1 MLYQFFT
8 CFYCKKLSFL
18 LKKLAKKTHM
28 IKPKTNQNQ
37 LTFCSTFEEVLDKKH
52 PLYVLA
58 NKINWKLFEDEFSKY
73 YHKTMGRPAKPIRM
87 MVGLLILKHLRSLS
101 DESVVE
107 QCGENSYYQ
116 YFCGEEKFVS
126 HPPCN
131 ASEFVHFRDRIGEEG
146 MELIFQESIRVAS
159 EMMKSRK
166 KTRSNN
172 KNDSDDKNNKIGKD
186 EILDKDVIID
196 TTVQEKNITYPTDDK
211 LYKKIIKKCVDISEK
226 ESVDL
231 RQNYKRTVKKL
242 SYQQRFKKSKKQ
254 RKLAQKASRRIKTIA
269 GRLVRDLERKLS
281 PGQMEKYL
289 LEIEL
294 YKKVLRQKRE
304 DKNKIYSL
312 HEPQTECISK
322 GKEHKKYEFGKKVS
336 ITIGRK
342 TGIILGAL
350 AMEKNDYDGHTL
362 PEALGQFEKLNNY
375 RPNRAVVDLGYRGT
389 DKVEVTSIVR
399 PESGKGKSKYVRRKM
414 RMDHRKR
421 AGIEG
426 KISHLKNDYR
436 MGRNYYKGIKGDSM
450 NVLLA
455 SASMNFKL
463 WINKYKK
470 VLKYFCLNLLI
481 TIKAIFERL
490 IFIPERKLMP
500 KMTF

>member
-1 MLYQFFT
+1 
-8 CFYCKKLSFL
+8 
-18 LKKLAKKTHM
+18 M

-58 NKINWKLFEDEFSKY
+58 NKINWKFFEDEFSKH

-126 HPPCN
+126 RPPCE
-131 ASEFVHFRDRIGEEG
+131 ASEFVHFRNRIGKEG
-146 MELIFQESIRVAS
+146 MELILQESIRVAS
-159 EMMKSRK
+159 EIMRPRK

-172 KNDSDDKNNKIGKD
+172 KNNSGNSNHKIRKDK
-186 EILDKDVIID
+186 ILDKDVIID

-211 LYKKIIKKCVDISEK
+211 LYKKIIKKCVEISEK
-226 ESVDL
+226 ESVEL
-231 RQNYKRTVKKL
+231 RQNYRRTVKRL

-254 RKLAQKASRRIKTIA
+254 RKLAMKASRRIKTIA
-269 GRLVRDLERKLS
+269 GRLLRDLERKLN
-281 PGQMEKYL
+281 PGQMGKYE
-289 LEIEL
+289 LEIGL
-294 YKKVLRQKRE
+294 FKKVLNQKRE

-336 ITIGRK
+336 IIIGK
-342 TGIILGAL
+342 ETGIIMGAL
-350 AMEKNDYDGHTL
+350 TMEKNDYDGHTL
-362 PEALGQFEKLNNY
+362 PEALGQFEKLNSY
-375 RPNRAVVDLGYRGT
+375 RPERALVDLGYKGT
-389 DKVEVTSIVR
+389 DKVENTRIVR
-399 PESGKGKSKYVRRKM
+399 PESGKGKSKYARRKM
-414 RMDHRKR
+414 RIDHRKR

-436 MGRNYYKGIKGDSM
+436 MGRNYYKGIKGDSI

-463 WINKYKK
+463 WMNNYKRRM
-470 VLKYFCLNLLI
+470 KYFYLNLLI
-481 TIKAIFERL
+481 IIKAIFEEL
-490 IFIPERKLMP
+490 ISKPERELTP

>member
-1 MLYQFFT
+1 
-8 CFYCKKLSFL
+8 
-18 LKKLAKKTHM
+18 M

-58 NKINWKLFEDEFSKY
+58 NKINWKFFEDEFSKH

-87 MVGLLILKHLRSLS
+87 MVGLLILKHLRNLS

-126 HPPCN
+126 RPPCE
-131 ASEFVHFRDRIGEEG
+131 ASEFVHFRNRIGKEG
-146 MELIFQESIRVAS
+146 MELILQESIRVAS
-159 EMMKSRK
+159 EIMRPGRK
-166 KTRSNN
+166 TNRKN
-172 KNDSDDKNNKIGKD
+172 KNDSGNDNNKIGKNK
-186 EILDKDVIID
+186 ILEKDVIID

-211 LYKKIIKKCVDISEK
+211 LYKKIIKKCVEISEK
-226 ESVDL
+226 ETVEL
-231 RQNYKRTVKKL
+231 RQNYRRTVKRL

-254 RKLAQKASRRIKTIA
+254 RKLAIKASRRIKTIA
-269 GRLVRDLERKLS
+269 GRLVRDLERKLN
-281 PGQMEKYL
+281 PGQMEKY
-289 LEIEL
+289 EMDVEL

-336 ITIGRK
+336 IVIGRK

-350 AMEKNDYDGHTL
+350 MMEKNDYDGHTL
-362 PEALGQFEKLNNY
+362 PEALGQFEKINSY
-375 RPNRAVVDLGYRGT
+375 RPERALVDLGYRGT
-389 DKVEVTSIVR
+389 DKVENTKIVR
-399 PESGKGKSKYVRRKM
+399 PESGKGKSKYARRKM
-414 RMDHRKR
+414 RIDHRKR

-436 MGRNYYKGIKGDSM
+436 MGRNYYKGIKGDSI

-463 WINKYKK
+463 WMNNYKRK
-470 VLKYFCLNLLI
+470 MKYFCLNLLI
-481 TIKAIFERL
+481 IIKAIFEEL
-490 IFIPERKLMP
+490 ISKPERELTP

>member
-1 MLYQFFT
+1 
-8 CFYCKKLSFL
+8 
-18 LKKLAKKTHM
+18 M

-58 NKINWKLFEDEFSKY
+58 KKINWKLFEDEFSKH

-126 HPPCN
+126 RPPCE
-131 ASEFVHFRDRIGEEG
+131 ASEFVHFRNRIGKEG

-159 EMMKSRK
+159 EIMSSRK

-172 KNDSDDKNNKIGKD
+172 KNNSGNNNHKIRKDK
-186 EILDKDVIID
+186 ILDKDVIID

-211 LYKKIIKKCVDISEK
+211 LYKKIIKKCVEISEK
-226 ESVDL
+226 ESVEL
-231 RQNYKRTVKKL
+231 RQNYRRTVKRL

-254 RKLAQKASRRIKTIA
+254 RKLAMKASRRIKTIA
-269 GRLVRDLERKLS
+269 GRLLRDLERKLN
-281 PGQMEKYL
+281 PGQMGKYE
-289 LEIEL
+289 LEIGL
-294 YKKVLRQKRE
+294 FKKVLNQKRE

-336 ITIGRK
+336 IVIGKK

-350 AMEKNDYDGHTL
+350 TMEKNDYDGHTL
-362 PEALGQFEKLNNY
+362 PEALGQFEKLNSY
-375 RPNRAVVDLGYRGT
+375 RPERALVDLGYRGT
-389 DKVEVTSIVR
+389 DKVENTKIVR
-399 PESGKGKSKYVRRKM
+399 PESGKGKSKYARRKM
-414 RMDHRKR
+414 RIDHRKR

-436 MGRNYYKGIKGDSM
+436 MGRNYYKGIKGDSI

-463 WINKYKK
+463 WINNYKRK
-470 VLKYFCLNLLI
+470 MKYFCLNILI
-481 TIKAIFERL
+481 IIKAIFEEL
-490 IFIPERKLMP
+490 ISKPERELTP

>member
-1 MLYQFFT
+1 
-8 CFYCKKLSFL
+8 
-18 LKKLAKKTHM
+18 M

-52 PLYVLA
+52 PLCVLA
-58 NKINWKLFEDEFSKY
+58 NKINWKFFEDEFSKH

-87 MVGLLILKHLRSLS
+87 MVGLLILKHLRNLS

-116 YFCGEEKFVS
+116 YFCGLEKFVS
-126 HPPCN
+126 RPPCD
-131 ASEFVHFRDRIGEEG
+131 ASEFVHFRNRIGKGG
-146 MELIFQESIRVAS
+146 MEIILQESIRVAS
-159 EMMKSRK
+159 EIISSRK
-166 KTRSNN
+166 KTKSNN
-172 KNDSDDKNNKIGKD
+172 KNDSGNNKNKIGKNA
-186 EILDKDVIID
+186 ILEKDVIID

-211 LYKKIIKKCVDISEK
+211 LYKKIIKKCVEISER
-226 ESVDL
+226 EAVEL
-231 RQNYKRTVKKL
+231 RQNYRRTVKKL

-254 RKLAQKASRRIKTIA
+254 RKLAIKASRRIKTIA
-269 GRLVRDLERKLS
+269 GRLLRDLERKLN
-281 PGQMEKYL
+281 PGQKQKYEL
-289 LEIEL
+289 DIEL
-294 YKKVLRQKRE
+294 FKKVLNQKRE

-336 ITIGRK
+336 IVIGKK
-342 TGIILGAL
+342 TGIIMGAL
-350 AMEKNDYDGHTL
+350 TMEKNDYDGHTL
-362 PEALGQFEKLNNY
+362 PEVLGQFEKINSY
-375 RPNRAVVDLGYRGT
+375 RPKRALVDLGYKGT
-389 DKVEVTSIVR
+389 DKVEDTIIVR
-399 PESGKGKSKYVRRKM
+399 PESGKGKSKYARRKM
-414 RMDHRKR
+414 RMDHRRR

-463 WINKYKK
+463 WMNNYKRK
-470 VLKYFCLNLLI
+470 LKYFCLNLLI
-481 TIKAIFERL
+481 MIKAIFERL
-490 IFIPERKLMP
+490 ISKPEGELTP